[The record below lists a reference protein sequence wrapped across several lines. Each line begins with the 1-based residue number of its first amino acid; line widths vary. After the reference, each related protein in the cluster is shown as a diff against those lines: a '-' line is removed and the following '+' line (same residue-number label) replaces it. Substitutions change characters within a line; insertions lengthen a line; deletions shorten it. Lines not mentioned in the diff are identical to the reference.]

1 MGHARESEVARGT
14 VRRAEGE
21 TERWMPDGLGLL
33 RLCLTRDRLD
43 REPPYGQVERP
54 RAGRPDERDRGI
66 GGRDGRRR
74 RPWTSEGAPRRHLAR
89 AGAA

>member
-14 VRRAEGE
+14 VRCAEGE

-43 REPPYGQVERP
+43 R
-54 RAGRPDERDRGI
+54 
-66 GGRDGRRR
+66 DGREEKGDVVSRKHEPTLP
-74 RPWTSEGAPRRHLAR
+74 PWPPPAIRQLT
-89 AGAA
+89 